1 MNEVLNDSAGGE
13 EGADRCG
20 PFRRDANRRQ
30 FVGGAAVLLGGI
42 GLGSEPGVAQAAD
55 PGPRARPKPPVRI
68 ATEEAFVTPE
78 INAATLAYMAGE
90 GRHDEPALA
99 MARTVTAPAI
109 RDGWNRRLTDF
120 GALRL
125 QEMDDAGIAMQILLL
140 SSPGVQIFPADQAV
154 ELARR
159 ANDTANQ
166 LCRSDPRRFAAL
178 AAIAPQ
184 SPTAAADELTRSVKQ
199 LGCRGAMINSHT
211 KGEYLDDPKFW
222 PIFEAAQSLDVPIY
236 LHPREPSPA
245 MAGPFLPPRVTGS
258 IWGYAA
264 ETGLHA
270 LRLILGQVFDNFP
283 RLQIILGHAGESL
296 PFFADRI
303 DVRYAVELAPG
314 GAKSLKFKPSHYL
327 RENFIITT
335 SGMNWKQ
342 PVELCLSVMGPERVM
357 FAADW
362 PFENARDAVTTFD
375 AIGLED
381 SLARRVYEG
390 NARRVF
396 RLDA

>member
-1 MNEVLNDSAGGE
+1 MTEGVDSD
-13 EGADRCG
+13 GARPATAKAD
-20 PFRRDANRRQ
+20 RRQ
-30 FVGGAAVLLGGI
+30 FMRRATALLGAV
-42 GLGSEPGVAQAAD
+42 GLVGERGLAQAAD
-55 PGPRARPKPPVRI
+55 GARTGPVARI

-78 INAATLAYMAGE
+78 ITAATLAYMAGD
-90 GRHDEPALA
+90 GARDEPALA
-99 MARTVTAPAI
+99 VARTVTAPAV
-109 RDGWNRRLTDF
+109 RNAWNRRLTDF

-125 QEMDDAGIAMQILLL
+125 EEMDAAGIAMQILLL
-140 SSPGVQIFPADQAV
+140 SSPGVQIFAADQAA
-154 ELARR
+154 ELARH
-159 ANDTANQ
+159 ANDTAAR
-166 LCRSDPRRFAAL
+166 LCRAYPSRFAAL

-184 SPTAAADELTRSVKQ
+184 SPSAAADELTRSVGE

-222 PIFEAAQSLDVPIY
+222 PIFEAAQALDVPIY

-245 MAGPFLPPRVTGS
+245 MAGPFISPRATGS

-270 LRLILGQVFDNFP
+270 LRLILGGVFDNFP
-283 RLQIILGHAGESL
+283 RLQIILGHGGEAL

-303 DVRYAVELAPG
+303 DTRYAVELAPG
-314 GAKSLKFKPSHYL
+314 GARSLKFQPSHYL
-327 RENFIITT
+327 RENFIVTT

-342 PVELCLSVMGPERVM
+342 PVELCLAVMGPERVM

-362 PFENARDAVTTFD
+362 PFEDASEAVRTFD
-375 AIGLED
+375 AIGLDET
-381 SLARRVYEG
+381 LVRRVYED

-396 RLDA
+396 RLHA